1 MFNFLSVVSE
11 REVLVVVAAD
21 SFSNV
26 ESNLSVLFC
35 WLEAFYYELTFDLV
49 ARR

>member
-11 REVLVVVAAD
+11 REVVVVVATAD

-35 WLEAFYYELTFDLV
+35 WLEAATMNILLI
-49 ARR
+49 